1 MPYQSDLPEARE
13 DRANWFTTT
22 HWSVVLAAGHGAGEE
37 RARALERLCQTYW
50 RPLYLYVRRRGYGP
64 DDAQDLTQEFFRGFL
79 ERNAVERA
87 DRARGRFRTFLLAS
101 LQNFLAKEW
110 RKANTAKR
118 GGGQPM
124 LSLDTDSA
132 EAQYRTSRVE
142 ELTPEKAYEKS
153 WAVAT
158 LEEAMVNLQNEYQR
172 SGKGELFEQLRLLL
186 WEEPKG
192 ETYAG
197 LGRQLAMSEA
207 AVKMAIARLRQ
218 RAREL
223 LRREI
228 AHTVASPGEVEEEFR
243 YLVAVLRA

>member
-1 MPYQSDLPEARE
+1 MPDRNDQPESERE
-13 DRANWFTTT
+13 RASWFTTT
-22 HWSVVLAAGHGAGEE
+22 HWSVVLAAGDVGSPQQAG
-37 RARALERLCQTYW
+37 ALEMLCQTYW

-79 ERNAVERA
+79 EKNSVERA
-87 DRARGRFRTFLLAS
+87 DQSRGRFRTFLLCS

-110 RKANTAKR
+110 RKANTFKR

-124 LSLDTDSA
+124 LALDADSA
-132 EAQYRTSRVE
+132 EAQYRMSRIE

-158 LEEAMVNLQNEYQR
+158 LEEAMVNLQHEYQQA
-172 SGKGELFEQLRLLL
+172 GKGELFEQLRLLL
-186 WEEPKG
+186 WEEPRG
-192 ETYAG
+192 ATYAE
-197 LGRQLAMSEA
+197 LGQPLALSEA
-207 AVKMAIARLRQ
+207 AVKMAVSRLRQ

-228 AHTVASPGEVEEEFR
+228 ANTVASPGEIEEEFQH
-243 YLVAVLRA
+243 LVAVLRG

>member
-1 MPYQSDLPEARE
+1 MSEHLSPSSHEAQGH
-13 DRANWFTTT
+13 WFTTT
-22 HWSVVLAAGHGAGEE
+22 HWSVVLAAGHGVGEDC
-37 RARALERLCQTYW
+37 ARALERLCQTYW
-50 RPLYLYVRRRGYGP
+50 RPLYLYVRRRGHGP
-64 DDAQDLTQEFFRGFL
+64 DDAQDLTQEFFRAFL

-110 RKANTAKR
+110 RRATAAKR
-118 GGGQPM
+118 GGGQPL

-132 EAQYRTSRVE
+132 EAQYRTGRVE
-142 ELTPEKAYEKS
+142 ELTPERAYEKS

-158 LEEAMVNLQNEYQR
+158 LEEAMVNLQSEYQR
-172 SGKGELFEQLRLLL
+172 SGKGELFAKLRLLL
-186 WEEPKG
+186 WEDPDER
-192 ETYAG
+192 TYAA

-207 AVKMAIARLRQ
+207 AVKMVVSRLRQ

-228 AHTVASPGEVEEEFR
+228 AHTIADPDEIDDEFR
-243 YLVAVLRA
+243 HLVAVLRA